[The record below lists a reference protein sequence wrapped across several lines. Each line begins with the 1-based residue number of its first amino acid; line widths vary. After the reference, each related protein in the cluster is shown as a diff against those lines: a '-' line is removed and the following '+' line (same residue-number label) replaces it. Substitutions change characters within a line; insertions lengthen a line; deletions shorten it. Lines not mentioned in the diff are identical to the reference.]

1 MYDKILVPHA
11 GTPMGDKALKHAV
24 HIAKFDSS
32 EILILH
38 VVEMLQKPP
47 MFALSGTEIN
57 ALDREFQKAAK
68 QSVIN
73 SEKEMGKKVEY
84 YRLQNINIRHK
95 VVIGYADEVIARYAK
110 NHNFDLIVMAKR
122 KKLSGIKKLL
132 SLGSVSRKI
141 VEIGICPVLLIDA

>member
-1 MYDKILVPHA
+1 
-11 GTPMGDKALKHAV
+11 MGDKALKHAV

-38 VVEMLQKPP
+38 VVEVLQKPP

-73 SEKEMGKKVEY
+73 SEKEMGRKVEHY
-84 YRLQNINIRHK
+84 KLQNINIKYK
-95 VVIGYADEVIARYAK
+95 VVMGDADEVITRYVK
-110 NHNFDLIVMAKR
+110 NHHFDLIVMAKR
-122 KKLSGIKKLL
+122 RKLSGIKKLL

-141 VEIGICPVLLIDA
+141 VEIGSCPVLLIDV